1 LAGRVINEAGDD
13 ESDQVDRLY
22 KILFARSPTGE
33 EKETLEGFLNEQEK
47 VIKKKVAEGKFTAS
61 VPVGVKETDKLDPV
75 RSSAFVDL
83 VHAVANSN
91 EFIYRF

>member
-1 LAGRVINEAGDD
+1 VPTDD
-13 ESDQVDRLY
+13 EKS
-22 KILFARSPTGE
+22 
-33 EKETLEGFLNEQEK
+33 TLVGFLDGQEK

-61 VPVGVKETDKLDPV
+61 LPVGVKDTDSLDPV